1 MTATTRVSATNHVA
15 QDVTLFDLAVGF
27 ENPNVRRTD
36 PISSHEAADSVQ
48 SKAAQSRDFVL
59 YLLRDIGPASDH
71 ELVDAADLLNAR
83 LPETPRFSPSRLRTA
98 RHELARDGVVTDTGY
113 FHLTGSGRRA
123 QVWQVAA

>member
-1 MTATTRVSATNHVA
+1 MSAPTRVSASQVVG
-15 QDVTLFDLAVGF
+15 DFSLFDLSVGF
-27 ENPNVRRTD
+27 ESPNARLTD
-36 PISSHEAADSVQ
+36 PITSHEAADSVQ